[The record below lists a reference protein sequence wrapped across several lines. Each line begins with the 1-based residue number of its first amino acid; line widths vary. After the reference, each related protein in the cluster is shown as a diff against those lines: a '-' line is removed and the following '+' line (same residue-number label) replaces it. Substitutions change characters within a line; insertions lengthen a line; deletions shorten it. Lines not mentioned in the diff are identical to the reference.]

1 MATFSVA
8 DSPFIM
14 ALVSKQGH
22 QKIPASR
29 AFHPSHDFAI
39 KFACHHNMLQ
49 PDTRKDV
56 LRMISTAAIRQAESL
71 CRQQQQIFAR
81 IERKCITYVRMSES
95 VLGPY
100 KNQADP
106 DKLFLM
112 LVRAELDHPAE
123 EDSAQHGHAAW
134 NFA

>member
-1 MATFSVA
+1 
-8 DSPFIM
+8 
-14 ALVSKQGH
+14 
-22 QKIPASR
+22 
-29 AFHPSHDFAI
+29 
-39 KFACHHNMLQ
+39 LQ
-49 PDTRKDV
+49 SNIRKDV
-56 LRMISTAAIRQAESL
+56 RRMISKAAMRQAETL
-71 CRQQQQIFAR
+71 CRQKQQVYAR